1 MHEKPKTR
9 WWNGVPK
16 SEPAQVEGN
25 VYHMP
30 RPTLD
35 QLETDCRDAQNAVV
49 AQGIEVDRAVL
60 AYKTALK
67 TLDESRNR
75 LAERLKESGARVEF
89 TQQFPVPE

>member
-1 MHEKPKTR
+1 MSEKPISR
-9 WWNGVPK
+9 FWNRVPK
-16 SEPAQVEGN
+16 SEPVADN

-30 RPTLD
+30 RPSLD
-35 QLETDCRDAQNAVV
+35 QLENDCREAQNAVV

-67 TLDESRNR
+67 G

-89 TQQFPVPE
+89 TQQFPEQE